1 MYWKVVRVSGSPR
14 VEEQPR
20 VVVAAGGTAGHVMPA
35 IAVADALKAEGA
47 LVTFLGTADRAEA
60 ELVPEAGY
68 EIDFV
73 DVSGMDRRN
82 PLKAAA
88 ALAKAAAALPGS
100 RRILR
105 SRGATAL
112 LGGGG
117 YVAGPAGLAAASMG
131 VPIVLTEADSHLGLT
146 NRVLA
151 SRAERVC
158 LAFPIEGRD
167 GPRYVVTGRPVSGAI
182 AGSDRAAAR
191 ERFDLHDDERCVLV
205 VGGSLGARSINDCAV
220 KALAR
225 DQRVIH
231 VSGHRDHQRVE
242 QALAAHGSPQGYD
255 LLAFEKGLGEVLA
268 ACDLVVGRAGGS
280 IFELCAAGRPAVLIP
295 YPHATG
301 DHQREN
307 ARWMERAGA
316 AVVLAD
322 EDLSPDLLRA
332 TVDSI
337 LTEPGRLQ
345 RMSAAATALARPN
358 AARDVAAEVLRAG
371 RSAS

>member
-1 MYWKVVRVSGSPR
+1 
-14 VEEQPR
+14 
-20 VVVAAGGTAGHVMPA
+20 MPA

-47 LVTFLGTADRAEA
+47 LVTFIGTADRAEA

-82 PLKAAA
+82 PLRAAA
-88 ALAKAAAALPGS
+88 ALGKAAAALPAS

-105 SRGATAL
+105 ARNATVL

-131 VPIVLTEADSHLGLT
+131 VPLVLTEADSHLGLT

-151 SRAERVC
+151 ARAERVC
-158 LAFPIEGRD
+158 LAFPIEGRE
-167 GPRYVVTGRPVSGAI
+167 GPRYVVTGRPVSGDI
-182 AGSDRAAAR
+182 AGANRAAAR
-191 ERFDLHDDERCVLV
+191 KRFGLRDDERCVLV

-220 KALAR
+220 VALAGG
-225 DQRVIH
+225 QRVIH

-242 QALAAHGSPQGYD
+242 QALSAHGSPQGYD

-280 IFELCAAGRPAVLIP
+280 IFELCAAGRPAVLVP

-322 EDLSPDLLRA
+322 EDLSPELLRTA
-332 TVDSI
+332 VDSI

-345 RMSAAATALARPN
+345 RMSAAAAALARPN
-358 AARDVAAEVLRAG
+358 AARDVAAEVLRAA

>member
-1 MYWKVVRVSGSPR
+1 M
-14 VEEQPR
+14 
-20 VVVAAGGTAGHVMPA
+20 MPA

-105 SRGATAL
+105 SRRATAL

-131 VPIVLTEADSHLGLT
+131 IPIVLTEADSHLGLT

-158 LAFPIEGRD
+158 LAFPIEGRN

-191 ERFDLHDDERCVLV
+191 ERFGLHADERCVLV

-220 KALAR
+220 EALAG
-225 DQRVIH
+225 DHCVIH

-242 QALAAHGSPQGYD
+242 QALAAHGSPRGYD

-280 IFELCAAGRPAVLIP
+280 IFELCAAGRPAVLVP

-371 RSAS
+371 RSAP